1 MALLELAEAT
11 PQMPPETM
19 VIEAVR
25 LMAERNVGSV
35 AVTQG
40 RRCVGMFTER
50 DLMRR
55 VVHLGRDPKTTSVS
69 EVMTRPVLSVTDA
82 TSVAQAAELMRA
94 HHIRHLAIVDER
106 GDLQG
111 VVALRYLLY
120 ALMDDLEAKVGDLE
134 GYLMADAP
142 GG

>member
-1 MALLELAEAT
+1 MGLLALADQT
-11 PQMPPETM
+11 PEMPPETW
-19 VIEAVR
+19 VAEAVR

-35 AVTQG
+35 AITVG
-40 RRCVGMFTER
+40 EKCVGMFTER

-55 VVHLGRDPKTTSVS
+55 VVNLGRDIKRTALRD
-69 EVMTRPVLSVTDA
+69 VMSQPVLSVTDG

-94 HHIRHLAIVDER
+94 HHIRHLAIVGPD
-106 GDLQG
+106 GNLQG
-111 VVALRYLLY
+111 VVALRHLLY
-120 ALMDDLEAKVGDLE
+120 ALMDELEAKVGDLE